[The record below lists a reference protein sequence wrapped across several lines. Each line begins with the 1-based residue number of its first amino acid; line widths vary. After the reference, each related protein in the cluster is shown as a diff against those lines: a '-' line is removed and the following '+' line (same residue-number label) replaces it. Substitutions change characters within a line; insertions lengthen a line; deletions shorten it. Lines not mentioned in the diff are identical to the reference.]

1 MAGITSRKSK
11 RADRKRAPKKSSS
24 KLGATIKDQSGQ
36 SKVRIGEI
44 LSKEGQITSIQLD
57 EAKKY
62 HHKTQERLSSIL
74 LARGYI
80 DPDTITNVLTRMY
93 NYETLNFSDLKPDP
107 KLIKAVPFD
116 IAKKYMAFPVKK
128 QGKGE
133 DKVVVV
139 AMSEPTDTESVE
151 AFESDVG
158 ESLKVC
164 VASEND
170 IIQAYRDY
178 YEINDEEYKSLIQ
191 FEEEEEETVTNI
203 EDFGSLVSE
212 AEENVEISHEI
223 DMEEEEFG
231 AGAETAPIIKLVN
244 GILSKAINDGVS
256 DIHIEPYEK
265 SFQVRYR
272 LDGSLYKAMNLPP
285 AIKSAVTSRLKIL
298 AQLDIAE
305 RRVPQD
311 GRIKMRFGKKKTVD
325 FRVSTLPTLY
335 GEGVVLRILDQSALS
350 VDLSKLGFEQST
362 FTSLKRCIAR
372 PYGLVLVTGPTG
384 SGKTTTLYSVLNR
397 LNQED
402 TKILTAEDPVEFNFK
417 GINQVHVKEEI
428 GMTFAAALRSFLRQ
442 DPDIV
447 MVGEIRDQETA
458 EICLKAAMTG
468 HLVFSTLHTNDS
480 PSTIG
485 RLVDIGI
492 PPYMLSGTVTMV
504 LSQRLGRRL
513 CPSCKQVVTGY
524 DPKELER
531 HGFSKKEIPNL
542 KLYGPK
548 GCKNCNGTG
557 YKGRVGFYELMEVT
571 DEVSKAINA
580 AVPEDQLRKV
590 AVKEGMNTL
599 REAALEKARQGVTS
613 FEEVLKRTVESKD
626 ALPAY
631 LINPDVEKYENGDV
645 IIREG
650 NKDIDFFK
658 LDQGAL
664 NVMREGK
671 KIAEIVEP
679 GVYFG
684 EMAALISEPRTASV
698 VSNGRSKVTRYP
710 GDKLSEVIQ
719 DYPEVAKH
727 LFEVTAGRL
736 NDISKALA
744 DQIGKANLASKQE
757 DLNKEHLMQPP
768 KLPPRPANV
777 PKASPANA
785 QSLHKPVSRPLKPAP
800 RPAPRSGQVIPAA
813 RPGQQPAAQP
823 VAKPGQPVARPGQ
836 VQPGSVRSGSVKP
849 APQAPVNSAPKP
861 GQQSPVTRPVKPAQ
875 AQQRPV
881 QTIPPQQLKPA
892 PAQPNPAPK
901 QTPQPAVPNKAEAG
915 SGSAQGNP
923 TAQAGKVTHL

>member
-1 MAGITSRKSK
+1 MVGKGSRKSK
-11 RADRKRAPKKSSS
+11 RAARKRPSTKSTS
-24 KLGATIKDQSGQ
+24 KLAATIKDQSGQ
-36 SKVRIGEI
+36 GRIRIGEI

-57 EAKKY
+57 EAKKLQQ
-62 HHKTQERLSSIL
+62 KTQERLSSIL

-80 DPDTITNVLTRMY
+80 DPDTITNVLSRLY
-93 NYETLNFSDLKPDP
+93 NYDVLKYSDLKPDP
-107 KLIKAVPFD
+107 KIIKKIPFET
-116 IAKKYMAFPVKK
+116 AKKYMAFPVATE
-128 QGKGE
+128 GKGDE
-133 DKVVVV
+133 LSVIV
-139 AMSEPTDTESVE
+139 AMSEPTDTEAVE
-151 AFESDVG
+151 KLESETG
-158 ESLKVC
+158 HNLRVC
-164 VASEND
+164 VSSEND

-178 YEINDEEYKSLIQ
+178 YNISDEEYKGLIQ
-191 FEEEEEETVTNI
+191 FEEEEEEEEVTNI

-212 AEENVEISHEI
+212 AEENVEVSHEI
-223 DMEEEEFG
+223 AEDEDEFG
-231 AGAETAPIIKLVN
+231 AGAEAAPIIKLVN
-244 GILSKAINDGVS
+244 GILSKAVNDGVS

-272 LDGSLYKAMNLPP
+272 LDGSLYKSMNLPP

-305 RRVPQD
+305 RRIPQD

-325 FRVSTLPTLY
+325 FRVSTLPTLF

-350 VDLSKLGFEQST
+350 VDLSKLGFEKDT
-362 FTSLKRCIAR
+362 FSSLKRCIAR

-397 LNQED
+397 LNKED

-417 GINQVHVKEEI
+417 GINQVHVKESI

-513 CPSCKQVVTGY
+513 CPQCKQIVTGY

-531 HGFSKKEIPNL
+531 HGFSKKEIPDL
-542 KLYGPK
+542 ELYGPK

-580 AVPEDQLRKV
+580 SVPEDQLRKV
-590 AVKEGMNTL
+590 AVKDGMNTL
-599 REAALEKARQGVTS
+599 REAALEKARQGITS
-613 FEEVLKRTVESKD
+613 FEEVLKRTVASKD
-626 ALPAY
+626 ALPGY
-631 LINPDVEKYENGDV
+631 LINPDMEQYEDKDV

-664 NVMREGK
+664 NVVKEGK

-684 EMAALISEPRTASV
+684 
-698 VSNGRSKVTRYP
+698 
-710 GDKLSEVIQ
+710 
-719 DYPEVAKH
+719 
-727 LFEVTAGRL
+727 
-736 NDISKALA
+736 
-744 DQIGKANLASKQE
+744 
-757 DLNKEHLMQPP
+757 
-768 KLPPRPANV
+768 
-777 PKASPANA
+777 
-785 QSLHKPVSRPLKPAP
+785 
-800 RPAPRSGQVIPAA
+800 
-813 RPGQQPAAQP
+813 
-823 VAKPGQPVARPGQ
+823 
-836 VQPGSVRSGSVKP
+836 
-849 APQAPVNSAPKP
+849 
-861 GQQSPVTRPVKPAQ
+861 
-875 AQQRPV
+875 
-881 QTIPPQQLKPA
+881 
-892 PAQPNPAPK
+892 
-901 QTPQPAVPNKAEAG
+901 
-915 SGSAQGNP
+915 
-923 TAQAGKVTHL
+923 